1 MPSKA
6 RSLHTAD
13 GGPARRD
20 EAYLALAAED
30 FLYDLS
36 GRLDAAGYE
45 VEGESPARSLEEVR
59 SALELLEASAETPL
73 AVDRVAASCGL
84 SPLERRILLFVA
96 SVEVDSRFR
105 RVVGQW
111 PQLPG
116 YRPTV
121 RLAQE
126 LWGPTEGWATV
137 RACFGARASL
147 RRHGLL
153 SLVDYQDWDDAASA
167 AETELQVPER
177 VVRFLMGDTS
187 LDTYLQLYA
196 RLLEPSVGFADLH
209 MPRTA
214 PDNLSVLLSEAGAAE
229 GRWWGALQ
237 PDGPLLLQ
245 VVGGAGAGRF
255 AFCEAAA
262 QQLGLRV
269 VEVDVQALGH
279 ETEDYGHYLNRLFRE
294 ATLQRA
300 MPVFVNCSRW
310 VLGDDFDETGFWV
323 LSRKLAT
330 FGGPVGLCLDKP
342 LGFDRLPAN
351 RRIFRAD
358 LEVPPAPYRQKIW
371 QAVLPTEGLAEDV
384 DVWMLAK
391 VFNFGGGGVQELL
404 REATNAMLLREG
416 PEGLVCMEDFM
427 AAGREL
433 QSRRMGKLTRRML
446 PRTRLADLI
455 VPPRVRKALDEV
467 INTVRYRDIVLQDWG
482 FGERISSGK
491 GMAALFS
498 GPPGTGKSMAAQVIS
513 RECGMNLFRVN
524 LAMVVSKYVGETEER
539 LAKVFE
545 EARESHSILLF
556 DEADALFAKR
566 SKVKSAQD
574 KYANLEVNFLLQEV
588 ENFEGMVILTTNLEA
603 MIDKAFL
610 RRLNFRIFFPK
621 PEPSLRLQ
629 IWKRHMPSRAPFAP
643 DIDWLALA
651 EDFDFTGGYI
661 KNAMLRAA
669 QRAAE
674 ADGLITQQLLCQ
686 AAEAEMAE
694 TGRVIREVY
703 Q

>member
-1 MPSKA
+1 MPSNA
-6 RSLHTAD
+6 RPLRAD
-13 GGPARRD
+13 EGGPARRD
-20 EAYLALAAED
+20 EAYLGLVAER
-30 FLYDLS
+30 FLHELRD
-36 GRLDAAGYE
+36 RLDRAGYE
-45 VEGESPARSLEEVR
+45 VEGDPPERSQAAVEEAIGLLVSSARG
-59 SALELLEASAETPL
+59 AL
-73 AVDRVAASCGL
+73 AVDKVAAACAL
-84 SPLERRILLFVA
+84 SPLERRILLLAA
-96 SVEVDSRFR
+96 SVEVDSRLR
-105 RVVGQW
+105 HALGQW

-116 YRPTV
+116 YRMTI

-126 LWGPTEGWATV
+126 LWGSTEGWATV
-137 RACFGARASL
+137 RGCFGARAPL
-147 RRHGLL
+147 RRNGLL
-153 SLVDYQDWDDAASA
+153 SLANYQEWDDSASA
-167 AETELQVPER
+167 ADSEVQAPDR
-177 VVRFLMGDTS
+177 VLRFLMGDAG
-187 LDTYLQLYA
+187 LDPYLRLYA
-196 RLLEPSVGFADLH
+196 RLLETTVGFADLC
-209 MPRTA
+209 MPRTV
-214 PDNLSVLLSEAGAAE
+214 PDQLAVLLSEAGHGD
-229 GRWWGALQ
+229 GRWWGDLQ

-245 VVGGAGAGRF
+245 AVGGSGSGRY
-255 AFCEAAA
+255 ALCEAAA
-262 QQLGLRV
+262 EHLGLRV
-269 VEVDVQALGH
+269 LQVDLQALGH
-279 ETEDYGHYLNRLFRE
+279 EAEDYGHYLNRLFRE

-310 VLGDDFDETGFWV
+310 APGDDFDETGFWV
-323 LSRKLAT
+323 LSRKLEA
-330 FGGPVGLCLDKP
+330 FDGPAGVCLDKAIP
-342 LGFDRLPAN
+342 FERFPAS

-358 LEVPPAPYRQKIW
+358 LEVPPAPYRQRIW
-371 QAVLPTEGLAEDV
+371 QSVLPPEGLAEDV

-391 VFNFGGGGVQELL
+391 VFNFGGGGVKELL

-416 PEGLVCMEDFM
+416 PDGKVAMEDFM
-427 AAGREL
+427 EAGREL
-433 QSRRMGKLTRRML
+433 QSRRMGKLTKRML
-446 PRTRLADLI
+446 PRTRLHDLI
-455 VPPRVRKALDEV
+455 VPPRVGRGIEEI
-467 INTVRYRDIVLQDWG
+467 INTVRYRHIVLQDWG

-524 LAMVVSKYVGETEER
+524 LAMVVSKFVGETEER

-545 EARESHSILLF
+545 EAKESHSILLF

-566 SKVKSAQD
+566 SKIKSAQD

-588 ENFEGMVILTTNLEA
+588 EGFEGMVVLTTNLEA

-610 RRLNFRIFFPK
+610 RRLNFRLFFPK
-621 PEPSLRLQ
+621 PDPAMRLK
-629 IWKRHMPSRAPFAP
+629 IWKRHIPPKAPFAE

-661 KNAMLRAA
+661 KNSMLRAA

-674 ADGLITQQLLCQ
+674 GEGLITHELLCR